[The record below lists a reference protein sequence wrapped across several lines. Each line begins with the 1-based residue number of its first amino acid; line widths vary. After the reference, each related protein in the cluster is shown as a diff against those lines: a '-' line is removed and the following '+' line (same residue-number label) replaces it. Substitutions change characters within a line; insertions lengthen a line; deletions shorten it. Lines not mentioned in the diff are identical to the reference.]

1 MESWAR
7 PGRLAAK
14 LVCLPNRS
22 RMKFMLRGHVFLQ
35 HLASLH
41 ASNHS
46 PWRRPRGLQ
55 TGKTGACHL
64 QQKSI
69 VRSQWKIEFKLK
81 AAHSPLQ
88 RVTNHARPRP
98 ADVLSFAASI
108 SLRRPAPPQARFRG
122 RRQASFAT
130 YATALVVQVSRP
142 KLIARLGHAALLASD
157 LAGLRLYLRLYV
169 PEELRRKTPQSLPR
183 S

>member
-7 PGRLAAK
+7 TGREAAK
-14 LVCLPNRS
+14 LVCLQNRT

-41 ASNHS
+41 ASSHS

-69 VRSQWKIEFKLK
+69 VRSQWKIEFELK

-88 RVTNHARPRP
+88 RVTSHARPRP
-98 ADVLSFAASI
+98 ANVLRLAASI
-108 SLRRPAPPQARFRG
+108 RLRRPAPPRALFRG
-122 RRQASFAT
+122 RRLARFAHDP
-130 YATALVVQVSRP
+130 TALIVDVPRP
-142 KLIARLGHAALLASD
+142 EIIAIFNLSALFACELIA
-157 LAGLRLYLRLYV
+157 
-169 PEELRRKTPQSLPR
+169 LRR
-183 S
+183 

>member
-88 RVTNHARPRP
+88 RVTSHARPRP
-98 ADVLSFAASI
+98 ANVLSLAASI
-108 SLRRPAPPQARFRG
+108 RLRRPAPPRARFRG
-122 RRQASFAT
+122 RRLARFAHDP
-130 YATALVVQVSRP
+130 TALIVDVPRP
-142 KLIARLGHAALLASD
+142 EIIASLSLSALFACELIA
-157 LAGLRLYLRLYV
+157 
-169 PEELRRKTPQSLPR
+169 LRR
-183 S
+183 